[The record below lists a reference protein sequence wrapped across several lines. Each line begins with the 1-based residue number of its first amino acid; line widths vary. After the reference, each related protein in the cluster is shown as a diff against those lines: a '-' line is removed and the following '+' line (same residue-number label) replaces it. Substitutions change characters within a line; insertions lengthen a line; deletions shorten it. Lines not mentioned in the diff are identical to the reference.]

1 MAANGSG
8 SFRRA
13 TAIIPTERDRGSAG
27 VRQATRA
34 RISVYALYGYNFIS
48 PMDQNASAF
57 RPLSRVPVAV
67 PTLGFGGAAI
77 GNLYTAVTDEAAAA
91 AVEEAYR
98 LGIRLFDTAPFYG
111 SGLSEQRL
119 GQALAALRADD
130 AVISTKVGR
139 LIVPT
144 ARGEASDDGYAV
156 TGRRAIFDYSRAGI
170 VRSFESSLRRLR
182 RESVDIL
189 LLHDVGRE
197 THGEQ
202 HEEMLQ
208 LALDEALP
216 AMAQLKA
223 SGACRAIGIGVNEPQ
238 ACLEVMTRFDL
249 DCILLAGRYT
259 LLEQRPAA
267 AVLAEAA
274 RRGVGILVGGPF
286 NSGLLASPEM
296 PGATYN
302 YQPADQDILRRARQ
316 IYAIC
321 AAEGVD
327 VGAAA
332 LQFPLAHPAVV
343 SVIAGMRSPAEVSS
357 AVARSLAPLPAS
369 LWRKLR
375 EAGLLTV
382 GAPTPG

>member
-1 MAANGSG
+1 
-8 SFRRA
+8 
-13 TAIIPTERDRGSAG
+13 
-27 VRQATRA
+27 
-34 RISVYALYGYNFIS
+34 
-48 PMDQNASAF
+48 MDQ
-57 RPLSRVPVAV
+57 RPLPRVPLTV
-67 PTLGFGGAAI
+67 PTLGFGAGAI
-77 GNLYTAVTDEAAAA
+77 GNLYTAVTDEEASA

-98 LGIRLFDTAPFYG
+98 LGVRLFDTAPYYG
-111 SGLSEQRL
+111 YGLSEQRL
-119 GQALAALRADD
+119 GHALASLQADD
-130 AVISTKVGR
+130 ALISTKVGR
-139 LIVPT
+139 LIVP
-144 ARGEASDDGYAV
+144 GPPGGSSDDGFAV
-156 TGRRAIFDYSRAGI
+156 TGRRAVFDYSRGGI

-182 RESVDIL
+182 RGSVDIL

-197 THGEQ
+197 THGER
-202 HEEMLQ
+202 HEEMLK

-223 SGACRAIGIGVNEPQ
+223 SGACRAIGIGVNEQQ
-238 ACLEVMTRFDL
+238 ACLEVLTRFDL

-259 LLEQRPAA
+259 LLEQDAAA

-274 RRGVGILVGGPF
+274 RRGVGIMVGAPF
-286 NSGLLASPEM
+286 NSGLLASSQT

-302 YQPADQDILRRARQ
+302 YRPADQTILQRARD

-343 SVIAGMRSPAEVSS
+343 SVIAGMRSPVEVSS
-357 AVARSLAPLPAS
+357 AVARSRAPIPGS

-382 GAPTPG
+382 GAPTP

>member
-1 MAANGSG
+1 
-8 SFRRA
+8 
-13 TAIIPTERDRGSAG
+13 
-27 VRQATRA
+27 
-34 RISVYALYGYNFIS
+34 
-48 PMDQNASAF
+48 MDQ
-57 RPLSRVPVAV
+57 RPLPRAPLAV
-67 PTLGFGGAAI
+67 PTLGFGAAAI
-77 GNLYTAVTDEAAAA
+77 GNLYTAVSDEAAGA

-98 LGIRLFDTAPFYG
+98 LGIRLFDTAPYYG
-111 SGLSEQRL
+111 YGLSEQRL
-119 GQALAALRADD
+119 GYALASLHADD
-130 AVISTKVGR
+130 ALISTKVGR

-144 ARGEASDDGYAV
+144 PQGESSDEGYAV
-156 TGRRAIFDYSRAGI
+156 SGRRAVFDYSRGGV

-182 RESVDIL
+182 RGSVDIL

-197 THGEQ
+197 THGER
-202 HEEMLQ
+202 HEEMLR

-223 SGACRAIGIGVNEPQ
+223 SGACRAIGIGVNEQQ

-259 LLEQRPAA
+259 LLEQDAAA

-286 NSGLLASPEM
+286 NSGLLANPEA

-302 YQPADQDILRRARQ
+302 YRAADEETLQRARD

-343 SVIAGMRSPAEVSS
+343 SVIAGMRSPAEVAS
-357 AVARSLAPLPAS
+357 AAARSRAPIPAS

-382 GAPTPG
+382 GAPTP

>member
-1 MAANGSG
+1 
-8 SFRRA
+8 
-13 TAIIPTERDRGSAG
+13 
-27 VRQATRA
+27 
-34 RISVYALYGYNFIS
+34 
-48 PMDQNASAF
+48 MDQ
-57 RPLSRVPVAV
+57 RLLPRVPLSV
-67 PTLGFGGAAI
+67 PTLGFGAAAI
-77 GNLYTAVTDEAAAA
+77 GNLYTAVTDEEACD
-91 AVEEAYR
+91 AVQEAYR
-98 LGIRLFDTAPFYG
+98 LGIRLFDTAPYYG
-111 SGLSEQRL
+111 FGLSEQRL
-119 GQALAALRADD
+119 GHALASLHADD
-130 AVISTKVGR
+130 ALISTKVGR
-139 LIVPT
+139 LIVP
-144 ARGEASDDGYAV
+144 GPQGDSSDEGFAV
-156 TGRRAIFDYSRAGI
+156 SGRRAVFDYTRSAI

-182 RESVDIL
+182 RGSVDIL

-197 THGEQ
+197 THGER
-202 HEEMLQ
+202 HEEMLK

-223 SGACRAIGIGVNEPQ
+223 SGACRAIGIGVNEQQ
-238 ACLEVMTRFDL
+238 ACLDVLTRFDL

-259 LLEQRPAA
+259 LLEQDAAA

-286 NSGLLASPEM
+286 NSGLLANAQA

-302 YQPADQDILRRARQ
+302 YRPADQMTLQRARD

-357 AVARSLAPLPAS
+357 SVARSCAPIPAS

-375 EAGLLTV
+375 EAGLLAV
-382 GAPTPG
+382 GVPTP